1 MFNLFAALPA
11 AVCIHLAVSITLYM
25 CLYIIRP
32 VLEII
37 VNVSSPNVETWLG
50 HQIAILWYH
59 KYEYIKTQIIFTNNL
74 LLEHEIHLGTF
85 YQTVSKEGYNLD
97 SSSKT

>member
-1 MFNLFAALPA
+1 MFNLVAALPA

-59 KYEYIKTQIIFTNNL
+59 NYEYIKTQIIFTNNL
-74 LLEHEIHLGTF
+74 LLEHENLGTF